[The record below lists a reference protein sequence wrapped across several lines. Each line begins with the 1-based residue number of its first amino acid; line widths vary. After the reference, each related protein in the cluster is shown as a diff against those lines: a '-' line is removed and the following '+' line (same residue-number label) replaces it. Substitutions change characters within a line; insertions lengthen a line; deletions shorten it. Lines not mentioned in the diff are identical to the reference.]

1 MERFEFISRFDPL
14 KQVLMEVIDLFFN
27 ILRLRGFM
35 GIVEGPQDYHDLDRL
50 ENLFGQLRNGLI
62 EIFVQYRNSVTQQNQ
77 ENLFPRT
84 PRDD

>member
-50 ENLFGQLRNGLI
+50 ENLFGQ
-62 EIFVQYRNSVTQQNQ
+62 
-77 ENLFPRT
+77 
-84 PRDD
+84 